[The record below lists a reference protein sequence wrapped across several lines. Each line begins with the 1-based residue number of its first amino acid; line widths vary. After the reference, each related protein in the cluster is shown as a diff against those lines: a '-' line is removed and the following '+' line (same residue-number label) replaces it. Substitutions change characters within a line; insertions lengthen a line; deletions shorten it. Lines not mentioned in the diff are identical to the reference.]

1 MPLEGLSVGSGVV
14 WGYAAC
20 LSMNDGGVLFE
31 VFGDGHLAFGG
42 VVFVFG
48 GVNAKEAPKGAID
61 EVTEVGPVIFE
72 AEVVESEGGAGKSLA
87 SVVHVV
93 VELV

>member
-1 MPLEGLSVGSGVV
+1 MWRDAAGLGV
-14 WGYAAC
+14 
-20 LSMNDGGVLFE
+20 NDGGVLFE

-42 VVFVFG
+42 EVFVFG
-48 GVNAKEAPKGAID
+48 GVNAKEAPEGAID

-72 AEVVESEGGAGKSLA
+72 AEVVEGVGGAGKSLA

-93 VELV
+93 VELI